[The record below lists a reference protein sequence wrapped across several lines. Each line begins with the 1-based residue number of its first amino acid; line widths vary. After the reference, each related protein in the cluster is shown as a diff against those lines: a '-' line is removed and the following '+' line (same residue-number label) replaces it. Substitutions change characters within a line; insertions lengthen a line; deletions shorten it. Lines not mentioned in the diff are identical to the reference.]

1 MSPSLKVCLLFG
13 LALMAV
19 WHYMTSGKKRKNGSH
34 HPEAPGPKP
43 WPIIGSLHLM
53 DGYKVGLFKSTH
65 KVFVA
70 GMRAI
75 SKVKANKNL
84 CPKTMMLDIGQKALF
99 HGNLAP
105 FLNEAERI
113 VNTN

>member
-53 DGYKVGLFKSTH
+53 DGYKVGLLKSTH
-65 KVFVA
+65 IFVA
-70 GMRAI
+70 GIRAI

-84 CPKTMMLDIGQKALF
+84 CPKTIMLDIDVLS
-99 HGNLAP
+99 NLAP
-105 FLNEAERI
+105 FSKKTSIL
-113 VNTN
+113 TK